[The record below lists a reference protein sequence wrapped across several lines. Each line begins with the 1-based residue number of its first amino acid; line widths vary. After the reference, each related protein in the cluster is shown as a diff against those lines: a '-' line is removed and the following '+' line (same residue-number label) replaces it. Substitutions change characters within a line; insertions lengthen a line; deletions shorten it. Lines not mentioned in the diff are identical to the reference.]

1 MKPQR
6 LSPPSPSTAPS
17 PAEQERALYGAPS
30 VRNLPPPPTSPLPP
44 SVCAFSPNKTF
55 SLCGAETNTTER
67 FCSGAAALSAST
79 ETRSKEE
86 ERTPRSSN
94 GAELCHGVPPSEGS
108 TRAQLMDAWQTA
120 AGHSSVG
127 ELCSSSRCF
136 HCRTLPFS
144 CVSFLLFAVST
155 DPKALG
161 VLCDFF
167 FLTSANGLPV
177 NVFVHFP

>member
-6 LSPPSPSTAPS
+6 LSPPLPQHRPIPSRAGEGPLWRSISTKSAPS
-17 PAEQERALYGAPS
+17 S
-30 VRNLPPPPTSPLPP
+30 HLPTPP
-44 SVCAFSPNKTF
+44 SVCVFSPNKTF

-127 ELCSSSRCF
+127 ELCCSSRCF

>member
-17 PAEQERALYGAPS
+17 PAEQERALYGTPS

-44 SVCAFSPNKTF
+44 SACVFSPNKTF